1 VDPPAVVRLFIAAVT
16 GPIIE
21 RAAAHVIDQLRRRA
35 SERAP
40 RARVTWNAP
49 ERIHITVR
57 FIGQADDDRAR
68 LVAAALESP
77 LPIDP
82 FELTVAGL
90 GVFPSHGR
98 PRVIWAGVTA
108 GREAMLD
115 VERQISSRLDPILGR
130 GEERGYT
137 PHLTLARVRDAA
149 GLTRRV
155 CDGLESTVLG
165 TTTIDGVTLFESRM
179 SATGSTYVPLLR
191 TNLRS
196 GPSTE

>member
-1 VDPPAVVRLFIAAVT
+1 MCLVRLFIAAAIGALV
-16 GPIIE
+16 GE
-21 RAAAHVIDQLRRRA
+21 AAVEVIDELRRRVR
-35 SERAP
+35 ECAP
-40 RARVTWNAP
+40 RARVTWNTP

-57 FIGQADDDRAR
+57 FIGQADDDRVR
-68 LVAAALESP
+68 LVAAALGPP

-108 GREAMLD
+108 GREAMRD
-115 VERQISSRLDPILGR
+115 VERQIASRLDPILGR
-130 GEERGYT
+130 GEERDYT

-179 SATGSTYVPLLR
+179 SPQGSTYVPLLR